1 MAGRI
6 LVLGAAGR
14 LGYVAAE
21 AFRNAGWTVA
31 SLVRYSAAR
40 APPGT
45 EAIEADALDHQAV
58 AAAARGADVILHALS
73 PFFTNWPRR
82 ALPLT
87 YSVIDAA
94 EAAGATLLF
103 PGSLYNYGSPLPE
116 VITEATAMH
125 PSSHKGELRV
135 TIEERLAEAAE
146 RGLRVIIL
154 RAGDFF
160 GHGRRSLFNLVIAND
175 IGRGRVSYPGPLDV
189 VHEWAYLPDF
199 AAALIRLAAIRE
211 RLGKFATFGFP
222 GHAVTGR
229 EFTAAISRAAGRELV
244 FKPMTWWPIQLLKPI
259 VPTFRELSESAYFWR
274 EPHRIDGSKLAATI
288 GEVPRTS
295 LDVAV
300 ARALQNL
307 GVLTPRVERTS
318 GAPPLVK

>member
-1 MAGRI
+1 MTGRI

-31 SLVRYSAAR
+31 SLVRPDSAAR
-40 APPGT
+40 APAGT
-45 EAIEADALDHQAV
+45 DIIEADAIDHQAV
-58 AAAARGADVILHALS
+58 AAAARGADVILHALN

-103 PGSLYNYGSPLPE
+103 PGNLYTYGSPLPA
-116 VITEATAMH
+116 VINETTSMH
-125 PSSHKGELRV
+125 PSSHKGQLRV
-135 TIEERLAEAAE
+135 TIEQRLAEAAE

-154 RAGDFF
+154 RAGDFY
-160 GHGRRSLFNLVIAND
+160 GRGRRSLFNLVIASEID
-175 IGRGRVSYPGPLDV
+175 RGRVSYPGPLDV
-189 VHEWAYLPDF
+189 LHEWTYLPDF
-199 AAALIRLAAIRE
+199 AAALVRLAAMRE
-211 RLGKFATFGFP
+211 RLGRFETFGFP
-222 GHAVTGR
+222 GHAITGR
-229 EFTAAISRAAGRELV
+229 EFTAAIARAAGRELA
-244 FKPMTWWPIQLLKPI
+244 FKPMRWWFINALKPI
-259 VPTFRELSESAYFWR
+259 VPTFRELSEIAYFWK

-288 GEVPRTS
+288 GEVPRTP

-300 ARALQNL
+300 ARALADL
-307 GVLTPRVERTS
+307 GAIPQAAS
-318 GAPPLVK
+318 

>member
-1 MAGRI
+1 MPGRI

-31 SLVRYSAAR
+31 SLVRPGRAVR
-40 APPGT
+40 APAGT
-45 EAIEADALDHQAV
+45 EIIEANALDHQAV
-58 AAAARGADVILHALS
+58 AAAARGADVILHALNPS
-73 PFFTNWPRR
+73 FANWPRR

-103 PGSLYNYGSPLPE
+103 PGSLYNYGSPLPA
-116 VITEATAMH
+116 VIDETTSMH
-125 PSSHKGELRV
+125 PSSHKGELRAN
-135 TIEERLAEAAE
+135 IEQRLAEAAE

-154 RAGDFF
+154 RAGDLF
-160 GHGRRSLFNLVIAND
+160 GHGRRSLFNLVIVSD

-189 VHEWAYLPDF
+189 AHEWAYLPDF

-222 GHAVTGR
+222 GYAVTGR
-229 EFTAAISRAAGRELV
+229 EFTAAIARAAGRELV
-244 FKPMTWWPIQLLKPI
+244 FKPMKWWPIEALKPI

-288 GEVPRTS
+288 GEVPRS
-295 LDVAV
+295 
-300 ARALQNL
+300 R
-307 GVLTPRVERTS
+307 
-318 GAPPLVK
+318 